1 MRQLDLVSL
10 NHESLKYHAC
20 PSSASEA
27 VGTYP
32 VSHAILAF
40 IVALLLALLVSSLM
54 EYVVHRLMHKRIVL
68 GQKHLEHHVE
78 GTGQGWWGEFLD
90 YFLPSLPFL
99 WFGFFY
105 SIAAG
110 AGWFM
115 GGFIYAII
123 AAYAHQ
129 VQHDN
134 PDLVFWLKKPVH
146 HLHHQGKMWHN
157 NFGITVSFW
166 DRVFG
171 TYKDIDW
178 KPEKDRRQY
187 RLGDYFQIQWF

>member
-1 MRQLDLVSL
+1 M
-10 NHESLKYHAC
+10 
-20 PSSASEA
+20 PS
-27 VGTYP
+27 T
-32 VSHAILAF
+32 LF
-40 IVALLLALLVSSLM
+40 IKPTFGML
-54 EYVVHRLMHKRIVL
+54 
-68 GQKHLEHHVE
+68 Q
-78 GTGQGWWGEFLD
+78 FLD

-146 HLHHQGKMWHN
+146 HLHHQGN
-157 NFGITVSFW
+157 T
-166 DRVFG
+166 
-171 TYKDIDW
+171 DW
-178 KPEKDRRQY
+178 QIISRSSGSDQDLTPPEATRY
-187 RLGDYFQIQWF
+187 